1 MLPALLL
8 LFLSKSC
15 DKSLKSQPKNN
26 KFKKE
31 FM

>member
-1 MLPALLL
+1 MPPALLL
-8 LFLSKSC
+8 FLKSYN
-15 DKSLKSQPKNN
+15 KSLKSQPKNN

>member
-1 MLPALLL
+1 MPPALLL
-8 LFLSKSC
+8 FLLSKSYN
-15 DKSLKSQPKNN
+15 KSLKSQPKNN